1 MNKSSSSS
9 SSSSASSAC
18 IVVKQPPKAGAQ
30 KSTKSTSNRLE
41 VVQASQGVM
50 APNGKRVTII
60 PKTTFTPEVVEKLS
74 TLPAGGELFIH
85 KWREVSSKF
94 GGKTFILYTFPDEEG
109 YERAYW
115 ANYGVEQVIK
125 GEKVELGVGGLYIL
139 KDEDGKYTYG
149 SFDL

>member
-1 MNKSSSSS
+1 
-9 SSSSASSAC
+9 
-18 IVVKQPPKAGAQ
+18 
-30 KSTKSTSNRLE
+30 
-41 VVQASQGVM
+41 M